1 VTAPEGGAPGGDP
14 AGSIIS
20 PTLIAHLLEVRRRL
34 LNSVATLLIL
44 FCCLFPFQ
52 NKVFV
57 WVARPMLEKLPSG
70 SSMIATGVT
79 SPFMTPMKLTLVV
92 ALFLTVPVFLWHIWR
107 FVSPALYKR
116 ERRMFFPLLISS
128 VVLFYVGVAF
138 AYFILFP
145 VAFAF
150 LANAAPEGVKVMTDI
165 NAYLDFVLTTFFA
178 FGVAF
183 EVPVAIVLMVWMGFS
198 SPGKLKKLRPY
209 ALLAAFFVGFL
220 LAPPDVVSMTLLA
233 VPVYLLYELGMLMAR
248 LLVPGSREVDAQ
260 REQGAA

>member
-1 VTAPEGGAPGGDP
+1 MAAPEERPGEP
-14 AGSIIS
+14 PLIS
-20 PTLIAHLLEVRRRL
+20 ATLIAHLLEIRRRL
-34 LNSVATLLIL
+34 LSSVATLLVL
-44 FCCLFPFQ
+44 FFCLFPFQ
-52 NKVFV
+52 NQVFA
-57 WVARPMLEKLPSG
+57 WVARPMIAKLPDG

-107 FVSPALYKR
+107 FISPALYKR

-128 VVLFYVGVAF
+128 VLLFYAGVAF
-138 AYFILFP
+138 AYFVLFP

-150 LANAAPEGVKVMTDI
+150 LAHAAPAGVKVMTDI

-233 VPVYLLYELGMLMAR
+233 LPVYLLYELGMIMAR
-248 LLVPGSREVDAQ
+248 IMVPGSRAVDLQ
-260 REQGAA
+260 REQGSAP